1 MLPIDPDMKNVKFLD
16 PKEDNMPV
24 YTLVLDLDETLIH
37 YHDNGV
43 DTQTE
48 DEAHDSGKL
57 HLSPEKKSRLE
68 DSVLTGM
75 SESVDY
81 GDNEDDGV
89 EFSIRPGLS
98 SFLSGLHHQYEL
110 VLYTAATQEYADY
123 FLRLIDPKNLFGDRV
138 LTRKHVKF
146 NGDFAIKDL
155 RLIGRDLSKTIII
168 DNLKENFE
176 RTTPDNGMHIS
187 NFEGCFD
194 DTELSKYQR
203 FLSRLAHNEEA
214 DVRKV
219 IRAYRD
225 KWETYE

>member
-1 MLPIDPDMKNVKFLD
+1 MALFDACKTFEEDKSLFSTSNITDSTDESNVGDQNEYQHLGVLPIDPDMKNVKFLD

-146 NGDFAIKDL
+146 NGDYDVGDL
-155 RLIGRDLSKTIII
+155 IDTIEGNRKYVKCIYVYNKI
-168 DNLKENFE
+168 D
-176 RTTPDNGMHIS
+176 TIS
-187 NFEGCFD
+187 IED
-194 DTELSKYQR
+194 VDEIT
-203 FLSRLAHNEEA
+203 A
-214 DVRKV
+214 DP
-219 IRAYRD
+219 
-225 KWETYE
+225 

>member
-1 MLPIDPDMKNVKFLD
+1 MKNVKFLD

-194 DTELSKYQR
+194 DIELSKYQR